1 MTPLDFFARQRV
13 RIGYF
18 LAVVVLYFS
27 RPAPRP
33 ILIGACVGIL
43 GLAIRAYAA
52 GYLYKQSVLTTT
64 GPYAR
69 TRNPLYFGSSILAL
83 GAAIAMNSW
92 LSAALLLFYFAL
104 VYTLVMRR
112 EEIELRGHHG
122 ADFDA
127 YASSVPLFFPSLAA
141 TKQTSSTA
149 GAFSWS
155 QYRKNHE
162 YQAALGFLLL
172 LIALVVIWRIQARD
186 FHWTTLSSRTKVSAF
201 CWPQ

>member
-1 MTPLDFFARQRV
+1 MTPLDFFARWRV
-13 RIGYF
+13 RIGYL
-18 LAVVVLYFS
+18 LAVVVLWLS
-27 RPAPRP
+27 RPLPLS
-33 ILIGACVGIL
+33 IFIGASVGLL

-52 GYLYKQSVLTTT
+52 GYLHKQAVLTTT

-92 LSAALLLFYFAL
+92 LSAALLLIYFAL

-122 ADFDA
+122 AGFDA
-127 YASSVPLFFPSLAA
+127 YAKSVPLFFPRLAA
-141 TKQTSSTA
+141 PKQPAATPDS
-149 GAFSWS
+149 FSWS

-162 YQAALGFLLL
+162 YQAALGFLFLL
-172 LIALVVIWRIQARD
+172 LALIVIWRLHVA
-186 FHWTTLSSRTKVSAF
+186 
-201 CWPQ
+201 

>member
-1 MTPLDFFARQRV
+1 MTPLDFFARWRV

-18 LAVVVLYFS
+18 LAVIVLWRS
-27 RPAPRP
+27 NPEPRS
-33 ILIGACVGIL
+33 ILIGACVGLL

-52 GYLYKQSVLTTT
+52 GYLHKQAVLTTT

-122 ADFDA
+122 AAFDA
-127 YASSVPLFFPSLAA
+127 YVQSVPLFFPTL
-141 TKQTSSTA
+141 TA
-149 GAFSWS
+149 PKPPSANPGAFSWP

-162 YQAALGFLLL
+162 YQAALGFLFLL
-172 LIALVVIWRIQARD
+172 LALVVIWRLHVA
-186 FHWTTLSSRTKVSAF
+186 
-201 CWPQ
+201 

>member
-1 MTPLDFFARQRV
+1 MKPLDFFAGWRV
-13 RIGYF
+13 RIGYL
-18 LAVVVLYFS
+18 LAVVVLWLS
-27 RPAPRP
+27 RPEPRP
-33 ILIGACVGIL
+33 ILLGACVGLL

-52 GYLYKQSVLTTT
+52 GYLHKQAVLTTT

-69 TRNPLYFGSSILAL
+69 TRNPLYFGSSILTL

-92 LSAALLLFYFAL
+92 LSASLLLIYFAL

-122 ADFDA
+122 AEFDA
-127 YASSVPLFFPSLAA
+127 YANSVPLFFPRLAA
-141 TKQTSSTA
+141 SKQPPATPGT
-149 GAFSWS
+149 FSWS

-172 LIALVVIWRIQARD
+172 LIALVVIWRLHVA
-186 FHWTTLSSRTKVSAF
+186 
-201 CWPQ
+201 

>member
-13 RIGYF
+13 RIGYIV
-18 LAVVVLYFS
+18 AVVVLYFS
-27 RPAPRP
+27 RPAPCP
-33 ILIGACVGIL
+33 ILFGAGVGIL

-52 GYLYKQSVLTTT
+52 GYLHKQAVLTTS

-69 TRNPLYFGSSILAL
+69 TRNPLYFGSSILTL

-92 LSAALLLFYFAL
+92 LSAALLLIYFAL

-122 ADFDA
+122 AEFDA
-127 YASSVPLFFPSLAA
+127 YAKSVPLFFPSITAP
-141 TKQTSSTA
+141 KQISASP
-149 GAFSWS
+149 GSFSWS

-162 YQAALGFLLL
+162 YQAALGFLFLL
-172 LIALVVIWRIQARD
+172 LALVVIWR
-186 FHWTTLSSRTKVSAF
+186 FHVA
-201 CWPQ
+201 